1 MAQKTKT
8 GFQIL
13 TANRLRDGAVLYWKD
28 GAWVDALADADV
40 FESAEA
46 ADAALEAGR
55 GFVRN
60 QYVVTPYLF
69 DVVLDKG
76 TVKPVREREIIRA
89 AGPTI
94 RTDLGKQAKP
104 SLEAFDVSI

>member
-94 RTDLGKQAKP
+94 RPDLGKQARP
-104 SLEAFDVSI
+104 DFSAAA